1 MDQLRIQLFGGVE
14 VRSCDASLP
23 SFPTKRAELLFAY
36 LVLHR
41 HRPVHR
47 DVLCGQLWGDQR
59 DALARKILRTE
70 LWRIRSVIEPR
81 KEDRG
86 TFLRVGGDQ
95 VGFTGPGEAW
105 VDAWEFEEC
114 SARSPAGSD
123 VDRLE
128 RAAALYRGDL
138 LEGHYEEWCLLHRE
152 RLRVAYLNVLERL
165 VRDQQRRGN
174 WLEAI
179 ARGQELLRLDPL
191 REHVHR
197 TVMECHLAM
206 GNRPS
211 ALRQYDACVRVLRQ
225 ELDIAPIEQTTR
237 MYRQIL
243 EGESTVPGPRSA
255 SAPAR
260 RRRLGGAVR
269 DLAAEVDDAL
279 RAVRTLAAR
288 LERTSSALLGDQEA
302 ERGEPPS
309 GGQPTRGAPRW
320 REAGSRV
327 PDPETLTDT

>member
-14 VRSCDASLP
+14 IHSRDDSLP

-41 HRPVHR
+41 DRPVHR

-95 VGFTGPGEAW
+95 VGFTGPGDAW

-114 SARSPAGSD
+114 TARSPGGSD

-152 RLRVAYLNVLERL
+152 RLRVAYLDVLERL
-165 VRDQQRRGN
+165 VRDQRRRGN

-179 ARGQELLRLDPL
+179 ARGKELLRLDPL

-197 TVMECHLAM
+197 SLMECHLAM
-206 GNRPS
+206 GDRPS
-211 ALRQYDACVRVLRQ
+211 ALRQYDACVRVLRE
-225 ELDIAPIEQTTR
+225 ELDIAPMEQTTL
-237 MYRQIL
+237 MYRRIL
-243 EGESTVPGPRSA
+243 RGDPPVPGHRP
-255 SAPAR
+255 APTPTR
-260 RRRLGGAVR
+260 PNRLGRAVQE
-269 DLAAEVDDAL
+269 LAAEVDDAL
-279 RAVRTLAAR
+279 RTVRTLAAR
-288 LERTSSALLGDQEA
+288 LERTRSALLQDQET
-302 ERGEPPS
+302 EDGPPS
-309 GGQPTRGAPRW
+309 SPGLRPAVQTRW
-320 REAGSRV
+320 REGPRRV
-327 PDPETLTDT
+327 ADPETLKET